1 MKPGDLVKYNNN
13 NRIPKIF
20 FGIIL
25 NKESEDSWNFKYY
38 KILCEDGR
46 IRLKS
51 DHYLELINEQ

>member
-1 MKPGDLVKYNNN
+1 MKTGDLVKYKNN
-13 NRIPKIF
+13 NRIPKIR

-25 NKESEDSWNFKYY
+25 NKESEDSRDFMYY

-46 IRLKS
+46 IRLLS